1 MIHSCEHFVEIFKK
15 LGLKSS
21 DNYSISFS
29 ALKLIA
35 LNKNLNNS
43 FNIKNIIDALKKIMN
58 GTGVFMFDAFSWD
71 FCSTGKFDYYKSLNK
86 IGSLSKLAIKD
97 GSFLRSKNPIY
108 SFMVY
113 GKNKKKICD
122 INHYSCFSLE
132 DSPFGYMINNSG
144 YHLFIDVDFR
154 AHAYVHV
161 AEQKV
166 GVDWR
171 YFKKFTGIYTN
182 KYGENKNIEVEMY
195 VRDLKKKLE
204 THIDK
209 EIRNILI
216 EHDALK
222 EIYIEN
228 IYFCLIDLKKMYDLM
243 VEDLNGPKKLIYPI
257 KSSE

>member
-1 MIHSCEHFVEIFKK
+1 
-15 LGLKSS
+15 
-21 DNYSISFS
+21 
-29 ALKLIA
+29 
-35 LNKNLNNS
+35 
-43 FNIKNIIDALKKIMN
+43 
-58 GTGVFMFDAFSWD
+58 
-71 FCSTGKFDYYKSLNK
+71 
-86 IGSLSKLAIKD
+86 
-97 GSFLRSKNPIY
+97 
-108 SFMVY
+108 
-113 GKNKKKICD
+113 
-122 INHYSCFSLE
+122 
-132 DSPFGYMINNSG
+132 
-144 YHLFIDVDFR
+144 
-154 AHAYVHV
+154 HAYVHV